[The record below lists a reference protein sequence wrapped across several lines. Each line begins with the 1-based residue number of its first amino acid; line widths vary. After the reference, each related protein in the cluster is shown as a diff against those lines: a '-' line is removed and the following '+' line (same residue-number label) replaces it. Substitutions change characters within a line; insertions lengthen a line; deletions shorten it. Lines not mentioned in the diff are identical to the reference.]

1 MAYVNTLLGRIHPE
15 EMGITAMHEHI
26 MWGLPGW
33 EYDPGCWFDIKRVFE
48 KCHNELIDFRLL
60 GGRTYVDCSGIGLGR
75 DLDIYVK
82 LANATGLNIVA
93 STGFWAEEGIA
104 PYFHTKDTDY
114 FEELFVREL
123 TQGMGRTRVKAGV
136 IRVGNSAKAFTKLEE
151 MQYRAAARAARRT
164 GAAVITHGAHL
175 APKQLEILRD
185 EKLDLSRI
193 IISHLDGKDS
203 VDLERDKKIARAG
216 AYVSYDHL
224 GIEDWSRMPYA
235 MPDERRLELVSAMLE
250 AGFQERILLSSD
262 SRSWSL
268 GRAEPFLHNAG
279 HMLRYFLPKLR
290 KAGISEQVITGILV
304 DNPKRVL
311 PIQ

>member
-1 MAYVNTLLGRIHPE
+1 MPHLNTILGAIHPE
-15 EMGITAMHEHI
+15 EMGITAVHEHI

-33 EYDPGCWFDIKRVFE
+33 ECDPGSWFDIKRVFE

-82 LANATGLNIVA
+82 LATATGVNIVA

-123 TQGMGRTRVKAGV
+123 TQGMGHSRVKAGV
-136 IRVGNSAKAFTKLEE
+136 IRVGNNARAFTKLEE

-164 GAAVITHGAHL
+164 GAPVITHGAHL
-175 APKQLEILRD
+175 ALKQLEILLE
-185 EKLDLSRI
+185 EKLDPSRI
-193 IISHLDGKDS
+193 IISHLDSKDAT
-203 VDLERDKKIARAG
+203 DLERDKKIARAG

-224 GIEDWSRMPYA
+224 GIEGWSQMPYA
-235 MPDERRLELVSAMLE
+235 MPDERRLELVSAMLQ
-250 AGFQERILLSSD
+250 AGFQERLLLSSG

-279 HMLRYFLPKLR
+279 HMLRYFLPKL
-290 KAGISEQVITGILV
+290 KKTGISEQAINRILV